1 MKIKI
6 PILLSFIAVLIAGC
20 SESRQ
25 KPVLEYVVSNPADTG
40 SRFPDLYHDPSGE
53 LYMSWVRNVEENIF
67 MSQYSIYRDGRWS
80 AAETI
85 HIGSDYHVS
94 PSHSISVTGN
104 RGEPSAAHR
113 YRASD
118 SDTEEF
124 LTEFR
129 FRDQDRGRWEETFGL
144 PDAVDSPSHQLFV
157 RSGLLADGSLLVVW
171 LEAPLIETEPD
182 DGPAEERREVGDK
195 VLLQTALFSADGDL
209 LMNNQIDEEVCGHC
223 SIDLTGTGN
232 EMSVV
237 YRGGVDG
244 EVRIARFNEST
255 LDWGTPEVVQSASS
269 GSLAR
274 LQAETHSTSGA
285 GIDMNGRYTA
295 VVWDTPGEESDN
307 CRNVY
312 LTYAVSGEAGFRTP
326 IAIAGTDLCS
336 LGRPDALVADSGEMA
351 VSWLRQSGEQAAVM
365 LSFVSGD
372 GTVQQTV
379 QVGITSASQSSGTP
393 RIARAGESVMIAWT
407 QTAPTYRVRTA
418 RVPLENR

>member
-40 SRFPDLYHDPSGE
+40 SRFPDLYPDPSGE
-53 LYMSWVRNVEENIF
+53 LYMSWVRNVDENIC

-144 PDAVDSPSHQLFV
+144 PDAVDTSSHQLFV

-171 LEAPLIETEPD
+171 LESPLVETERD
-182 DGPAEERREVGDK
+182 DGPGGERRELDDRA
-195 VLLQTALFSADGDL
+195 LLQTALFSAYGDL
-209 LMNNQIDEEVCGHC
+209 LMKSLIDDDVCGHC
-223 SIDLTGTGN
+223 SIDLTGTGS
-232 EMSVV
+232 EISVV

-244 EVRIARFNEST
+244 KVRIACFYETT
-255 LDWGTPEVVQSASS
+255 LEWGTPEVVQSASS
-269 GSLAR
+269 GSVAR
-274 LQAETHSTSGA
+274 LQAETHPTPGA
-285 GIDMNGRYTA
+285 GIDMHGRYTA
-295 VVWDTPGEESDN
+295 GGWDTQGEESGN
-307 CRNVY
+307 AGRVCR
-312 LTYAVSGEAGFRTP
+312 A
-326 IAIAGTDLCS
+326 
-336 LGRPDALVADSGEMA
+336 
-351 VSWLRQSGEQAAVM
+351 
-365 LSFVSGD
+365 
-372 GTVQQTV
+372 
-379 QVGITSASQSSGTP
+379 
-393 RIARAGESVMIAWT
+393 
-407 QTAPTYRVRTA
+407 
-418 RVPLENR
+418 